1 MCPHCDHEIKLMSAD
16 PMLCCIRQEALVQS
30 YVEDANSRR
39 QFEDA
44 ASLKASLDELRAEIS
59 SVRATLI

>member
-1 MCPHCDHEIKLMSAD
+1 MSAD